1 LKKIGEIMN
10 YGVMMT
16 PALAIDGIVRAS
28 GQIPP
33 GAEIVAWIAAAAGVP
48 ATAPGGS
55 RGATALPPRPAPEQ
69 PGATAA
75 ADITAAARA
84 RSGRG
89 P

>member
-55 RGATALPPRPAPEQ
+55 RGATALPPRPA
-69 PGATAA
+69 GCH
-75 ADITAAARA
+75 RRGRHHSS
-84 RSGRG
+84 RSSTFR
-89 P
+89 